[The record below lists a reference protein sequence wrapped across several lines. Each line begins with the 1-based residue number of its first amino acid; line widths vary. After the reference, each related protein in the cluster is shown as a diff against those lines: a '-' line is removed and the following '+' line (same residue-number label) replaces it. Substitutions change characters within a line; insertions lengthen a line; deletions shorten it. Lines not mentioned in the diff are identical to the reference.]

1 MILPALNAAWLG
13 SSPAALLASV
23 ADAHRIT
30 VQELCGPRRFRLLM
44 PARRQAASLLW
55 QRGLTLKEIGR
66 HLRRRHSTVHG
77 LLNGRRISRPPKER
91 DMTSGGTN

>member
-30 VQELCGPRRFRLLM
+30 VEELCGPRRFRLLM

-55 QRGLTLKEIGR
+55 QQGLTLKEIGR
-66 HLRRRHSTVHG
+66 HLRRRHSTIHW
-77 LLNGRRISRPPKER
+77 LLNGRRR
-91 DMTSGGTN
+91 